1 MVLLYSVGPSYYLRQ
16 WASKPLSMP
25 QTPARLGMPTGEGK
39 TKLFAKLFLEKAR
52 IVFSSP
58 LGV

>member
-1 MVLLYSVGPSYYLRQ
+1 MVLPYPVGPSYYMRQ

-25 QTPARLGMPTGEGK
+25 QTPARLGVPTRRGK
-39 TKLFAKLFLEKAR
+39 AKLFAKLFLEKAG
-52 IVFSSP
+52 IVFGPP